1 MKIVAPH
8 LLNFLKKKPKLDELS
23 NRLFQLGHEHEIEGE
38 ILDLEIT
45 PNRGDCLSLKG
56 IARDLNYFYESIS
69 DQDIYTDKIPKLDLK
84 FKNQAKDI
92 CPNISFLE
100 LEIDGKIGDYKPYLE
115 NYFTDLSINKNN
127 FFTDISNYLA
137 YETGQPTH
145 CFDAMKMQGEFALI
159 KRNKSEKFQ
168 TLLNTEVE
176 LEGEN
181 LVFTLNDELIS
192 LAGVMGGASTSCDD
206 KTNKVLIECAY
217 FRPDEILG
225 KARKYN
231 LTSEA
236 AYKFERGVDYL
247 AQEKVLRRFI
257 KIIQDHTKIKSLAIF
272 SMQEMSKL
280 RTVSFDHEKLNKV
293 IGINLEKSE
302 QAKYLTSLGFH
313 VDKEVTVPAHRSDVD
328 QENDLAEEITRM
340 IGYDN
345 IPAETIMLPVKTK
358 SMKASF
364 EIECRNY
371 LVKNGFFEVINFPFN
386 DNEDKDAIAVD
397 NPLDKQRSKMR
408 VCITKSLKDNVVY
421 NQNRQ
426 KDSIKFFEISDI
438 YTKKGSDR
446 KLGIISS
453 GRGNKNFKEFNTQLD
468 YAYLKGT
475 VKTLFR
481 EILNQ
486 ELSFK
491 LESSKNYD
499 FVEHV
504 YCDDNHIG
512 RIGKLSKDFLNSKN
526 KTAVF
531 SLEISLNDLSIPKV
545 TYMKISDFPASY
557 RDLSFSLEDISC
569 MEELNA
575 TIKKLL
581 NSSEIMTEAFVFDYF
596 ENKKMGLLKTGYR
609 FKFQSLQKSLTD
621 DEVDSVMNDLIKA
634 SMSLSGIKIE
644 GL

>member
-1 MKIVAPH
+1 MKIVASH
-8 LLNFLKKKPKLDELS
+8 LLKFLKRKPKLDELS
-23 NRLFQLGHEHEIEGE
+23 NMLFQLGHEHEIEGE

-56 IARDLNYFYESIS
+56 IARDLNYFYQSIS
-69 DQDIYTDKIPKLDLK
+69 GQDIYTDEIPKLDLK
-84 FKNQAKDI
+84 FKNRAKDV

-100 LEIDGKIGDYKPYLE
+100 LEIDGTIADYKPYLE

-145 CFDAMKMQGEFALI
+145 CFDAIKVQGEFALI

-181 LVFTLNDELIS
+181 LVFTLNDHLIS
-192 LAGVMGGASTSCDD
+192 LAGVMGGSSTACDD
-206 KTNKVLIECAY
+206 KTTKVLIECAY

-272 SMQEMSKL
+272 NMQEMSKL
-280 RTVSFDHEKLNKV
+280 HTVSFDHEKLNKV
-293 IGINLEKSE
+293 IGVNLEKSE

-328 QENDLAEEITRM
+328 HENDLAEEITRV

-345 IPAETIMLPVKTK
+345 IPSETIMLPVKTK
-358 SMKASF
+358 LMKSSF

-408 VCITKSLKDNVVY
+408 VCITKSLKDNLVY

-438 YTKKGSDR
+438 YTKKGSER
-446 KLGIISS
+446 KLGIIVN

-475 VKTLFR
+475 IITLFR

-499 FVEHV
+499 FVEHI
-504 YCDDNHIG
+504 YCDSNNIG
-512 RIGKLSKDFLNSKN
+512 RIGKLSRDFLSSKN

-531 SLEISLNDLSIPKV
+531 SLETNLNDLSIPKV
-545 TYMKISDFPASY
+545 TYTKSSDFPTSY

-575 TIKKLL
+575 VIKKFL
-581 NSSEIMTEAFVFDYF
+581 NSNEIMTEAFVFDYF
-596 ENKKMGLLKTGYR
+596 ENKKMGLLKIGYR

-621 DEVDSVMNDLIKA
+621 DEVDSVVNNLIKA
-634 SMSLSGIKIE
+634 SMSLNGIKIE

>member
-1 MKIVAPH
+1 
-8 LLNFLKKKPKLDELS
+8 
-23 NRLFQLGHEHEIEGE
+23 
-38 ILDLEIT
+38 
-45 PNRGDCLSLKG
+45 
-56 IARDLNYFYESIS
+56 
-69 DQDIYTDKIPKLDLK
+69 
-84 FKNQAKDI
+84 
-92 CPNISFLE
+92 
-100 LEIDGKIGDYKPYLE
+100 
-115 NYFTDLSINKNN
+115 
-127 FFTDISNYLA
+127 
-137 YETGQPTH
+137 
-145 CFDAMKMQGEFALI
+145 MKMQGEFALI

-181 LVFTLNDELIS
+181 LVFTLNDQLIS

-408 VCITKSLKDNVVY
+408 VCITKSLKDNLVY

-575 TIKKLL
+575 VVKKFL
-581 NSSEIMTEAFVFDYF
+581 NSNEIMTDAFVFDYF